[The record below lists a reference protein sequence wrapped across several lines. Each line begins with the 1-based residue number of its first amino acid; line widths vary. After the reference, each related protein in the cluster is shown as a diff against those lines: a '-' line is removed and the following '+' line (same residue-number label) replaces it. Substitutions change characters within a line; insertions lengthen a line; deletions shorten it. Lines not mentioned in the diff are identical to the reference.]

1 MVGEIEELQIENV
14 DVKVKV
20 ERRVGAEFWGVV
32 FHCPHCGVLLAG
44 ERSGNTKRPSCET
57 GLNIIEET
65 DLGTAVL
72 HIVEMRRPL
81 REFIRF

>member
-1 MVGEIEELQIENV
+1 M
-14 DVKVKV
+14 
-20 ERRVGAEFWGVV
+20 EFWGVV

-44 ERSGNTKRPSCET
+44 ERSGNTKQFPNTCPSCET

-81 REFIRF
+81 REFIRKPFTVVVQRV